1 MPKPELRTAAL
12 PTLTVLVRFGFGGS
26 DLVDFKLLARVPA
39 GFSINVNVKRRA
51 PFAPWQP
58 HQACGRERERESSD
72 RQGCALSPALS
83 TTVPRLSWILLHPRE
98 DKGPVV
104 VRSVVYLGR

>member
-58 HQACGRERERESSD
+58 HQACGRERERERELGPPRMRTFASSFNY
-72 RQGCALSPALS
+72 GAPAQLDPPAS
-83 TTVPRLSWILLHPRE
+83 
-98 DKGPVV
+98 
-104 VRSVVYLGR
+104 